1 MPNCSNCYKT
11 LDEGLNFCPYCGA
24 RVSHSGDK
32 LCPSCNQIFN
42 EYDGSFCGRCG
53 SRLIVYEREQSTNG
67 QHVINSVDDLIATI
81 NSFIPKIDSKADSIS
96 KEELLS
102 FGNINN
108 DRRYEIFYIPKKRR
122 KYRMISSPTPRLKLI
137 LSCLNEIIYQHFAPA
152 GYVTGFVRN
161 LSIVDN
167 GRIHVGQRYVYTID
181 LANFFESVTPD
192 MIIPYLCKAP
202 YNLNPE
208 VADIVAKISCVKN
221 RRKNSIGLSQG
232 SPLSPVLSNIVCA
245 DLDKKLNGL
254 ASLYRA
260 KYSRYA
266 DDITFSSSNNLYL
279 QVNDFEKRII
289 EAVESSN
296 FKINYNKIHLCG
308 PQSRHYVTGIVT
320 NSKVNVPREYI
331 SNIRNLLY
339 IWSRYGVKE
348 AYKRFDVWYKKYR
361 KGKPTPFI
369 GDFLRG
375 KIEYLGAVRGKNDP
389 IYKKFKNC
397 LESLSQIN
405 FKTFYERPKRMKV
418 SFNLSEPLVKYG
430 RTYYTAETRYR
441 GELVLISPK
450 LNAYIE
456 SGVDYSP
463 ARVLATNCVVYKIFD
478 KDGVKLLMT
487 PEN

>member
-1 MPNCSNCYKT
+1 MPECSNCHRT
-11 LDEGLNFCPYCGA
+11 LDEGLNFCPYCGE
-24 RVSHSGDK
+24 RISHKVDK
-32 LCPSCNQIFN
+32 LCPSCNQIYN
-42 EYDGSFCGRCG
+42 ECDVSFCGRCG
-53 SRLIVYEREQSTNG
+53 SRLVVYEREQLTNCRDI
-67 QHVINSVDDLIATI
+67 INSLDDLVEALNNIVPKI
-81 NSFIPKIDSKADSIS
+81 NSRANCIS
-96 KEELLS
+96 KEELVS
-102 FGNINN
+102 FGNINAN
-108 DRRYEIFYIPKKRR
+108 KRYNVFYIPKKRG

-137 LSCLNEIIYQHFAPA
+137 LRCLNEILYRHFAPA

-161 LSIVDN
+161 VSIVDN

-192 MIIPYLCKAP
+192 MIVSYLCKAP

-208 VADIVAKISCVKN
+208 VADIIAKVSCVKN
-221 RRKNSIGLSQG
+221 AKKGIICLSQG
-232 SPLSPVLSNIVCA
+232 SPLSPILSNIVCA

-279 QVNDFEKRII
+279 QVNDFKKRII
-289 EAVESSN
+289 DAVESSN

-320 NSKVNVPREYI
+320 NSKVNVPRDYI
-331 SNIRNLLY
+331 TNIRNLLY

-348 AYKRFDVWYKKYR
+348 AYKRFDVWYKKR
-361 KGKPTPFI
+361 CKGKPTPFI

-375 KIEYLGAVRGKNDP
+375 KIEYLGTVRGKNDP
-389 IYKKFKNC
+389 IYRKFRSS
-397 LESLSQIN
+397 LESLMRIN
-405 FKTFYERPKRMKV
+405 FQPFYERPKRMKV
-418 SFNLSEPLVKYG
+418 NFNLDKPLVKYG
-430 RTYYTAETRYR
+430 QKYYTAETRYR

-456 SGVDYSP
+456 SGVDHSP
-463 ARVLATNCVVYKIFD
+463 ARMLTESCVVYKIFD

-487 PEN
+487 TEN

>member
-1 MPNCSNCYKT
+1 MPKCPKCHRT
-11 LDEGLNFCPYCGA
+11 LDEGLNFCPYCGE
-24 RVSHSGDK
+24 RISHKVDK
-32 LCPSCNQIFN
+32 MCPSCNQIYN
-42 EYDGSFCGRCG
+42 KCDVGFCGICG
-53 SRLIVYEREQSTNG
+53 TQLVVYERG
-67 QHVINSVDDLIATI
+67 LLIRDQHIINSLDDLVETLNKIA
-81 NSFIPKIDSKADSIS
+81 PKIDSRVENIS

-102 FGNINN
+102 FGNVN
-108 DRRYEIFYIPKKRR
+108 DDKRYEVFYIPKKRR
-122 KYRMISSPTPRLKLI
+122 KYRMISSPLPRLKLI
-137 LSCLNEIIYQHFAPA
+137 LRCLNEILNQYLAPA
-152 GYVTGFVRN
+152 SYVTGFVKN
-161 LSIVDN
+161 VSIVDN

-181 LANFFESVTPD
+181 LANFFESVSPD

-202 YNLNPE
+202 YNFNPE
-208 VADIVAKISCVKN
+208 VAGVIANISCVKN
-221 RRKNSIGLSQG
+221 KRKNTIGLSQG
-232 SPLSPVLSNIVCA
+232 SPLSPILSNIVCA

-254 ASLYRA
+254 AALYRA

-289 EAVESSN
+289 DAVESSK

-348 AYKRFDVWYKKYR
+348 AYKRFDVWYKKYH

-430 RTYYTAETRYR
+430 RTYYTAKTRYR

-487 PEN
+487 TEN